1 MNASTEDRP
10 RRPIVIAH
18 RGASGYLPEHTLPAY
33 FVAMQMGAD
42 FIEPDLV
49 MTRDGVLV
57 ARHENEI
64 SQTTDVSRH
73 ARFADRRTRKV
84 IDGVPTEGWFTED
97 FTLAELKQL
106 RAVERLPAL
115 RSGNTRFDGMFEI
128 PTLDE
133 ILTMVHGLQPAGGA
147 AVGVYPETKHPS
159 YFAALGLPMEELLVR
174 TLERFG
180 YRGRAAPVFI
190 QSFETG
196 NLRALRSRTDL
207 PLVQLVEDLGQP
219 FDLLSRSDPRSYADI
234 VTAAGLA
241 EVAQYADAVGVHKHL
256 VCAPQADGR
265 LGAPSAL
272 VTDAHAVGV
281 RVHVW
286 TLRGENAFLP
296 PALQRGTEES
306 ARGDLAA
313 ETQTYLDAGVDGF
326 FTDHPDV
333 GVQVRNRFAGAT
345 DRR

>member
-1 MNASTEDRP
+1 MNAFPADIP

-18 RGASGYLPEHTLPAY
+18 RGASGYLPEHTLAAY

-49 MTRDGVLV
+49 MTRDGALV

-64 SQTTDVSRH
+64 SQTTDVARH

-97 FTLAELKQL
+97 FTLSELKQL

-128 PTLDE
+128 PTFDE

-159 YFAALGLPMEELLVR
+159 HFAGIGLPMEELLVR

-207 PLVQLVEDLGQP
+207 PLVQLVEDRGQP
-219 FDLLSRSDPRSYADI
+219 FDLQVRGDPRSYADI

-256 VCAPQADGR
+256 VCAPLADGR
-265 LGAPSAL
+265 LAAPSAL
-272 VTDAHAVGV
+272 VADAHAVGV

-296 PALQRGTEES
+296 PALRHGSDES

-313 ETQTYLDAGVDGF
+313 ETQTYLSAGVDGF

-333 GVQVRNRFAGAT
+333 GVQVRNRFAGTAYG
-345 DRR
+345 